1 MSPMPIKAVI
11 LAMYE
16 PAPGDTVFTEGEM
29 RRWVERLPLTEEMAF
44 PFGGGALR
52 LDPAR
57 GILCMLT
64 GVGNAAA
71 ASAVTALGLHPAF
84 DLTRAYWLMAGIAG
98 ADPARMS
105 VGSACWVDWVVDGDL
120 MHEVD
125 RRDSPDHWPTGRLP
139 LGKSEPYAQPARAR
153 VHTAAWRLDP
163 GLVAWA
169 CRLTAGLT
177 LADTPEAALFR
188 AHFADSAPAAAPP
201 VITTGAVLGGSDF
214 WHGPTMLAWARD
226 WVGYWTDGAARFA
239 VSAMEDAG
247 IALALDALAR
257 AGRADA
263 QRLLMLRT
271 ASNYVVPRPGLS
283 AAQGLGS
290 HKHEALCAL
299 RPALDNAFLVGNRV
313 LEELLADWPRFRDRL
328 PS

>member
-1 MSPMPIKAVI
+1 VTPIPIKVVI

-16 PAPGDTVFTEGEM
+16 PTPGDTVFTEGEM
-29 RRWVERLPLTEEMAF
+29 RRWVERLPLTDEMPF

-57 GILCMLT
+57 GVLCMLT
-64 GVGNAAA
+64 GVGNATA

-84 DLTRAYWLMAGIAG
+84 DLTQAYWLMAGIAG
-98 ADPARMS
+98 ADPARLS

-120 MHEVD
+120 MHEID
-125 RRDSPDHWPTGRLP
+125 RRDTPADWPTGRLP
-139 LGKSEPYAQPARAR
+139 LGKSEPYAQPPKARS
-153 VHTAAWRLDP
+153 HNAAWRLDP

-169 CRLTAGLT
+169 HRLTERLT
-177 LADTPEAALFR
+177 LADTPEVARFR
-188 AHFADSAPAAAPP
+188 AHFAASAPGAAPP
-201 VITTGAVLGGSDF
+201 VVTTGAVLGGSDF
-214 WHGPTMLAWARD
+214 WHGPSMLAWARD
-226 WVGYWTDGAARFA
+226 WVGYWTEGAACFA

-247 IALALDALAR
+247 IALALQALAR
-257 AGRADA
+257 AGRVDA
-263 QRLLMLRT
+263 RRLLMLRT

-299 RPALDNAFLVGNRV
+299 KPSLENAFLVGNRV
-313 LEELLADWPRFRDRL
+313 LEELLADWPRYRDRL
-328 PS
+328 PA

>member
-1 MSPMPIKAVI
+1 MSPIPIKAVI

-16 PAPGDTVFTEGEM
+16 PAPDDTVFTEGEM
-29 RRWVERLPLTEEMAF
+29 RRWVERLPLPGEMDF

-52 LDPAR
+52 LDAAR
-57 GILCMLT
+57 GVLCMLT
-64 GVGNAAA
+64 GVGNTSA

-84 DLTRAYWLMAGIAG
+84 DLTHAYWLMAGIAG
-98 ADPARMS
+98 ADPTRMS

-120 MHEVD
+120 MHELD

-139 LGKSEPYAQPARAR
+139 LGKSEPYAQPATAR
-153 VHTAAWRLDP
+153 RYTAAWRLDP

-169 CRLTAGLT
+169 HRLTEGLA
-177 LADTPEAALFR
+177 LSDSPEVASFR
-188 AHFADSAPAAAPP
+188 AHFADTGPGAAPP
-201 VITTGAVLGGSDF
+201 VVTTGAVLGGSDF
-214 WHGPTMLAWARD
+214 WHGPSMLAWARD
-226 WVGYWTDGAARFA
+226 WVGYWTEGAARFT

-247 IALALDALAR
+247 IALALHALAR
-257 AGRADA
+257 AGRVDA
-263 QRLLMLRT
+263 RRLLMLRT

-299 RPALDNAFLVGNRV
+299 KPSLDNAFLVGNRV
-313 LEELLADWPRFRDRL
+313 LEELLADWPRWKDRL